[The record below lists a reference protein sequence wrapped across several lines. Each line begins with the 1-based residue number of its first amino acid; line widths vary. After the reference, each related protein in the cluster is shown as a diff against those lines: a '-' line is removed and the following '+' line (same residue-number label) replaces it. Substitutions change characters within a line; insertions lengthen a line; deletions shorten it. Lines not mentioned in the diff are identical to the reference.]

1 MPEESLDLMVGSEV
15 LQRSTMF
22 IALIPLWL
30 CAPAERNVLQVLVY
44 IPLLTERVNHRILG
58 YKHFA
63 PPEQCQ
69 SDFSG
74 NAG

>member
-1 MPEESLDLMVGSEV
+1 MVGSEV

-22 IALIPLWL
+22 IALIFYGSALQRSPMCVEVLYL
-30 CAPAERNVLQVLVY
+30 HSAPNGAGKLKN
-44 IPLLTERVNHRILG
+44 PG

-69 SDFSG
+69 SDFR
-74 NAG
+74 AKLP